1 MHTILKLQLM
11 IAGIIIDLSNDPPRE
26 RELTSLRIRLSYV
39 KEDPDIALLRHSRV
53 YLLTNGFIVSNIT

>member
-1 MHTILKLQLM
+1 M

-26 RELTSLRIRLSYV
+26 CELTSLRIRWSYV

-53 YLLTNGFIVSNIT
+53 YLLTNGFIVSSIT